1 MVILFLVSKIV
12 KIFMQEARAAGCH
25 SSAEADKYNQEK
37 RKKEA
42 EESGWRKENAQAGLT
57 MPVSS
62 DSVSAYSNSRTT
74 QLDDSSSL
82 TDFDLMSFP
91 VANLLSESVSMH
103 FLVSL

>member
-1 MVILFLVSKIV
+1 
-12 KIFMQEARAAGCH
+12 MQEARAAGCH

-42 EESGWRKENAQAGLT
+42 EESGRRKENAQAGLT